1 MSSPNKSTAMQTAE
15 VKTSSNTCI
24 KPNVRRSKMFQII
37 RKTNF
42 YTKEPVRILRIQLLN
57 KVWFYHITYR
67 KFL

>member
-1 MSSPNKSTAMQTAE
+1 MQKDTMSSPNSGNTNVSRST
-15 VKTSSNTCI
+15 
-24 KPNVRRSKMFQII
+24 MFRII